1 MGINMSKIKFNQLAI
16 ISLLALGVTACG
28 GGGGGSKVKV
38 YSGVF
43 KDSNVQGLHYA
54 SGGQEGTTGKNGE
67 FKYEENSDVSF
78 SVGGVNLGSAKA
90 KNVMTPKDLV
100 KNGKVDTPEVLNRVR
115 FLMMLDKDNNPAN
128 GIEISKKVQQKAK
141 SWGAINFKSVP
152 FPTSK
157 AFDMAID
164 ATAADGEA
172 HKFPTSDEAKTHF
185 TSTLETIKTTERCS
199 DAGAFTGTY
208 NGSESGNIALILDP
222 STGDIKG
229 TLFNTDKSGNFVPSL
244 ISKTTSI
251 NYDTQ
256 SRKFVS
262 LSASGIKLSGQLTG
276 SNVLEG
282 TWVNKDDSK
291 KKGTFIAKRTGGNG
305 GASYRYN
312 AIFKGNSDN
321 DLGVLAID
329 KDSSNRLT
337 GKTYDVK
344 TGKEANI
351 TGKESSAQ
359 FSNAKTDDGS
369 KISGFISKTSLSGT
383 ILEKSGAT
391 SSFTGN
397 GCKLN

>member
-54 SGGQEGTTGKNGE
+54 SGGQEGITGKSGE
-67 FKYEENSDVSF
+67 FKYEENSAVSF

-128 GIEISKKVQQKAK
+128 GIEISRKVQQKAK
-141 SWGAINFKSVP
+141 SWSAISFAKDKFPSEKAGDYKTEASVE
-152 FPTSK
+152 
-157 AFDMAID
+157 D
-164 ATAADGEA
+164 AKV
-172 HKFPTSDEAKTHF
+172 HKYPTSDEAKTHF

-229 TLFNTDKSGNFVPSL
+229 ALFNTDKSGNFVPSL

-251 NYDTQ
+251 NYDIQ

-351 TGKESSAQ
+351 TGKESNAQ
-359 FSNAKTDDGS
+359 FSNTKTDDGS

>member
-1 MGINMSKIKFNQLAI
+1 M
-16 ISLLALGVTACG
+16 
-28 GGGGGSKVKV
+28 
-38 YSGVF
+38 
-43 KDSNVQGLHYA
+43 D
-54 SGGQEGTTGKNGE
+54 
-67 FKYEENSDVSF
+67 
-78 SVGGVNLGSAKA
+78 LGSAKA

-128 GIEISKKVQQKAK
+128 GIEISSKVQQKAK
-141 SWGAINFKSVP
+141 SWSTISFAKDKFPSEKAGDYKTEASVE
-152 FPTSK
+152 
-157 AFDMAID
+157 D
-164 ATAADGEA
+164 AKV

-185 TSTLETIKTTERCS
+185 SSTLETIKTTKRCS

-244 ISKTTSI
+244 INKTTAI
-251 NYDTQ
+251 NYDIQ

-262 LSASGIKLSGQLTG
+262 LSESGIKLSGTLTG

-282 TWVNKDDSK
+282 TWANKDDSK
-291 KKGTFIAKRTGGNG
+291 KKGTFIAKRIGGNG
-305 GASYRYN
+305 GAAYRYN

-329 KDSSNRLT
+329 KDSSNKLT

-351 TGKESSAQ
+351 TGKENSGQ
-359 FSNAKTDDGS
+359 FSNV
-369 KISGFISKTSLSGT
+369 KISDGGKITGFINKTSLSGT
-383 ILEKSGAT
+383 ILEKSNAT
-391 SSFTGN
+391 NSFTGN

>member
-1 MGINMSKIKFNQLAI
+1 MGINMSKVKINQILV
-16 ISLLALGVTACG
+16 ISLLGFGLTACG
-28 GGGGGSKVKV
+28 GGGGGSNVKV

-43 KDSNVQGLHYA
+43 KDSNVQGFHYT
-54 SGGQEGTTGKNGE
+54 SGSQEGITGKNGE
-67 FKYEENSDVSF
+67 FKYEENSSVSF
-78 SVGGVNLGSAKA
+78 SVGGINFGSAKA

-100 KNGKVDTPEVLNRVR
+100 TKGKVDTPEVLNRVR

-128 GIEISKKVQQKAK
+128 GIEISEKVQNKAK
-141 SWGAINFKSVP
+141 SWSAISFAKDKFPSEKAGDYKTEASV
-152 FPTSK
+152 
-157 AFDMAID
+157 AD
-164 ATAADGEA
+164 AKV
-172 HKFPTSDEAKTHF
+172 HKFPTLDEAKTHF
-185 TSTLETIKTTERCS
+185 SSTLETIKTTERCS

-229 TLFNTDKSGNFVPSL
+229 TLFNTDKSGNYVPSL
-244 ISKTTSI
+244 INKTTAI
-251 NYDTQ
+251 NYDIQ

-262 LSASGIKLSGQLTG
+262 LSESGIKLSGQLTG

-282 TWVNKDDSK
+282 TWVSKDDSK
-291 KKGTFIAKRTGGNG
+291 RKGTFIAKRIGGNG
-305 GASYRYN
+305 GAAYRYN

-329 KDSSNRLT
+329 KDSSNKLT

-344 TGKEANI
+344 TGKEATI
-351 TGKESSAQ
+351 SGKESNAQ
-359 FSNAKTDDGS
+359 FADVKISDGS

-383 ILEKSGAT
+383 ILEKSGTTNA
-391 SSFTGN
+391 FTGN